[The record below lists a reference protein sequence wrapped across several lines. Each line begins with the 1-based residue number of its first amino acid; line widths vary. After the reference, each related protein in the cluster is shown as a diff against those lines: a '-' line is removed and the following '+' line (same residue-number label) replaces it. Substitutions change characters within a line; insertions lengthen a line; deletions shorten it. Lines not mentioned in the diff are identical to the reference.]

1 MRMQGQKFANAG
13 VGDNPPE
20 AAVHP
25 MAQFLEEELTL
36 GLPKRG
42 DVVEGTIVEI
52 HPTEVFVDIGYKRE
66 GIVTSRDLEGLDS
79 ETRKSLKVGTKVRVY
94 VVRTEDREGNLILS
108 LRRARMEEDWNEAQ
122 RLYDEDEILEEAVVG
137 FNRGGLIVNVGQIR
151 GFLPASQVVSVRVSR
166 DGTDE
171 EREEA
176 LNSVVGTKLRLKIIE
191 IDRRR
196 NRLIL
201 SERAAVRMWR
211 KEQKDRLLESLQPG
225 DVRKGIVSSLC
236 DFGAFVDLGGADG
249 LVHLSELSWKRVN
262 HPRQILKVGQEVDVY
277 VIDVDPE
284 RRRIALSMKR
294 LQQEPWVKV
303 AEKYSV
309 GQVVPATVTKLTD
322 FGAFARLDDYI
333 EGLVHISELS
343 EEHISHPSEVLAEGE
358 QVNLRIIRIEPDRQ
372 RIGLSLKRVNEEPDV
387 IDDDWASDD
396 LDLGGATEEEDQGSL

>member
-1 MRMQGQKFANAG
+1 MCMQGQQFADAG
-13 VGDNPPE
+13 MGGGSDG

-25 MAQFLEEELTL
+25 MALLMEEELTL

-42 DVVEGTIVEI
+42 DVVEGVIVGVR
-52 HPTEVFVDIGYKRE
+52 PSEVFIDIGYKRE
-66 GIVTSRDLEGLDS
+66 GIVTSRDLERLDS
-79 ETRKSLKVGTKVRVY
+79 ETRKSLKVGEKVLAY
-94 VVRTEDREGNLILS
+94 VVRPEDREGNLILS
-108 LRRARMEEDWNEAQ
+108 LRRAQMEEDWVEAQ
-122 RLYDEDEILEEAVVG
+122 RLYDTDDILEEAVVG
-137 FNRGGLIVNVGQIR
+137 FNRGGLIVNVGQVR

-176 LNSVVGTKLRLKIIE
+176 LNSVVGTKLRLKVIE

-211 KEQKDRLLESLQPG
+211 KEQKDKLLDALEPG
-225 DVRKGIVSSLC
+225 EVRKGIVSSLC

-262 HPRQILKVGQEVDVY
+262 HPRQILKVGQEVEVY
-277 VIDVDPE
+277 ILGVDPD

-294 LQQEPWVKV
+294 LQQEPWAEV

-309 GQVVPATVTKLTD
+309 GQVVTATITKLTD
-322 FGAFARLDDYI
+322 FGAFARLDEYI

-343 EEHISHPSEVLAEGE
+343 DQHIEHPSEVLAEGE
-358 QVNLRIIRIEPDRQ
+358 QIELRIIRIEPDRQ
-372 RIGLSLKRVNEEPDV
+372 RIGLSLKRINEEPGVDEA
-387 IDDDWASDD
+387 DWAADD
-396 LDLGGATEEEDQGSL
+396 LLDDTGSAEEDEG

>member
-1 MRMQGQKFANAG
+1 MQGQKFANAG

-137 FNRGGLIVNVGQIR
+137 FNRGGLIVNV
-151 GFLPASQVVSVRVSR
+151 PASQVVSVRVSR

>member
-1 MRMQGQKFANAG
+1 MRMQGQQFADSG
-13 VGDNPPE
+13 LQGGDGG

-25 MAQFLEEELTL
+25 MSLLMEEELTL

-42 DVVEGTIVEI
+42 DVVEGVIVGVR
-52 HPTEVFVDIGYKRE
+52 PSEVFIDIGYKRE
-66 GIVTSRDLEGLDS
+66 GIVTSRDLERLDG
-79 ETRKSLKVGTKVRVY
+79 ETRRSLKVGEKVLAY
-94 VVRTEDREGNLILS
+94 VVRPEDREGNLILS
-108 LRRARMEEDWNEAQ
+108 LRRAQMEEDWIEAQ
-122 RLYDEDEILEEAVVG
+122 RLYDNDEIVEETVVG
-137 FNRGGLIVNVGQIR
+137 FNRGGLIVNVGQVR

-176 LNSVVGTKLRLKIIE
+176 LNSVVGTKLHLKVIE

-211 KEQKDRLLESLQPG
+211 KEQKDKLLDALEAG
-225 DVRKGIVSSLC
+225 ETRKGIVSSLC

-262 HPRQILKVGQEVDVY
+262 HPRQILKVGQEVEVY
-277 VIDVDPE
+277 ILGVDPD

-294 LQQEPWVKV
+294 LQQEPWAEV

-309 GQVVPATVTKLTD
+309 GQVVTATITKLTD
-322 FGAFARLDDYI
+322 FGAFARLDEFI

-343 EEHISHPSEVLAEGE
+343 DQHIEHPSEMLAEGE
-358 QVNLRIIRIEPDRQ
+358 QVELKIIRIEPDRQ
-372 RIGLSLKRVNEEPDV
+372 RIGLSLKRVNEDLGAEDA
-387 IDDDWASDD
+387 DWATDD
-396 LDLGGATEEEDQGSL
+396 LLNDLGSAEEDEG

>member
-1 MRMQGQKFANAG
+1 MQGQKFANAG

>member
-1 MRMQGQKFANAG
+1 MQGQQFADAG
-13 VGDNPPE
+13 MGGGNDG

-25 MAQFLEEELTL
+25 MALLMEEELTL

-42 DVVEGTIVEI
+42 DVVEGVIVGVR
-52 HPTEVFVDIGYKRE
+52 PSEVFIDIGYKRE
-66 GIVTSRDLEGLDS
+66 GIVTSRDLERLDS
-79 ETRKSLKVGTKVRVY
+79 ETRKSLKVGEKVLAY
-94 VVRTEDREGNLILS
+94 VVRPEDREGNLILS
-108 LRRARMEEDWNEAQ
+108 LRRAQMEEDWVEAQ
-122 RLYDEDEILEEAVVG
+122 RLYDTDDILEEAVVG
-137 FNRGGLIVNVGQIR
+137 FNRGGLIVNVGQVR

-176 LNSVVGTKLRLKIIE
+176 LNSVVGTKLRLKVIE

-211 KEQKDRLLESLQPG
+211 KEQKDKLLDALEPG
-225 DVRKGIVSSLC
+225 EVRKGIVSSLC

-262 HPRQILKVGQEVDVY
+262 HPRQILKVGQEVEVY
-277 VIDVDPE
+277 ILGVDPD

-294 LQQEPWVKV
+294 LQQEPWAEV

-309 GQVVPATVTKLTD
+309 GQLVTATITKLTD
-322 FGAFARLDDYI
+322 FGAFARLDEYI

-343 EEHISHPSEVLAEGE
+343 DQHIEHPSEVLAEGE
-358 QVNLRIIRIEPDRQ
+358 QIELRIIRIEPDRQ
-372 RIGLSLKRVNEEPDV
+372 RIGLSLKRINEEPGVDEA
-387 IDDDWASDD
+387 DWAADD
-396 LDLGGATEEEDQGSL
+396 LLDDTGSAEEDEG

>member
-1 MRMQGQKFANAG
+1 MQGQQFADAG
-13 VGDNPPE
+13 MGGDAAE

-25 MAQFLEEELTL
+25 MAQLLEEELTL

-42 DVVEGTIVEI
+42 DVVEGTIVGVR
-52 HPTEVFVDIGYKRE
+52 PTEVFIDIGYKRE
-66 GIVTSRDLEGLDS
+66 GIVTSRDLERLDP
-79 ETRKSLKVGTKVRVY
+79 ETRKSLKVGEKVLAY
-94 VVRTEDREGNLILS
+94 VVRPEDREGNLILS
-108 LRRARMEEDWNEAQ
+108 LRRAQMEEDWIEAQ
-122 RLYDEDEILEEAVVG
+122 RLYDADEILEETVVG
-137 FNRGGLIVNVGQIR
+137 YNRGGLIVNVGQVR

-211 KEQKDRLLESLQPG
+211 KEQKDRLLDSLEPG
-225 DVRKGIVSSLC
+225 EVRKGIVSSLC

-262 HPRQILKVGQEVDVY
+262 HPRQLLKVGQEVEVY
-277 VIDVDPE
+277 ILGVDPD

-294 LQQEPWVKV
+294 LQQEPWGEV

-309 GQVVPATVTKLTD
+309 GQIVPATITKLTD
-322 FGAFARLDDYI
+322 FGAFARLDEYI

-343 EEHISHPSEVLAEGE
+343 DQHIEHPSEILAEGE
-358 QVNLRIIRIEPDRQ
+358 QVELRIIRIEPDRQ
-372 RIGLSLKRVNEEPDV
+372 RIGLSLKRVNEDPDTG
-387 IDDDWASDD
+387 DEDWAADD
-396 LDLGGATEEEDQGSL
+396 LLDMEGAAEEDEN

>member
-1 MRMQGQKFANAG
+1 MCMQGQQFADAG
-13 VGDNPPE
+13 MGGGNDG

-25 MAQFLEEELTL
+25 MALLMEEELTL

-42 DVVEGTIVEI
+42 DVVEGVIVGVR
-52 HPTEVFVDIGYKRE
+52 PSEVFIDIGYKRE
-66 GIVTSRDLEGLDS
+66 GIVTSRDLERLDS
-79 ETRKSLKVGTKVRVY
+79 ETRKSLKVGEKVLAY
-94 VVRTEDREGNLILS
+94 VVRPEDREGNLILS
-108 LRRARMEEDWNEAQ
+108 LRRAQMEEDWVEAQ
-122 RLYDEDEILEEAVVG
+122 RLYDTDDILEEAVVG
-137 FNRGGLIVNVGQIR
+137 FNRGGLIVNVGQVR

-176 LNSVVGTKLRLKIIE
+176 LNSVVGTKLRLKVIE

-211 KEQKDRLLESLQPG
+211 KEQKDKLLDALEPG
-225 DVRKGIVSSLC
+225 EVRKGIVSSLC

-262 HPRQILKVGQEVDVY
+262 HPRQILKVGQEVEVY
-277 VIDVDPE
+277 ILGVDPD

-294 LQQEPWVKV
+294 LQQEPWAEV

-309 GQVVPATVTKLTD
+309 GQLVTATITKLTD
-322 FGAFARLDDYI
+322 FGAFARLDEYI

-343 EEHISHPSEVLAEGE
+343 DQHIEHPSEVLAEGE
-358 QVNLRIIRIEPDRQ
+358 QIELRIIRIEPDRQ
-372 RIGLSLKRVNEEPDV
+372 RIGLSLKRINEEPGVDEA
-387 IDDDWASDD
+387 DWAADD
-396 LDLGGATEEEDQGSL
+396 LLDDTGSAEEDEG

>member
-1 MRMQGQKFANAG
+1 MQGQQFADAG
-13 VGDNPPE
+13 MGGGNDG

-25 MAQFLEEELTL
+25 MALLMEEELTL

-42 DVVEGTIVEI
+42 DVVEGVIVGVR
-52 HPTEVFVDIGYKRE
+52 PSEVFIDIGYKRE
-66 GIVTSRDLEGLDS
+66 GIVTSRDLERLDS
-79 ETRKSLKVGTKVRVY
+79 ETRKSLKVGEKVLAY
-94 VVRTEDREGNLILS
+94 VVRPEDREGNLILS
-108 LRRARMEEDWNEAQ
+108 LRRAQMEEDWVEAQ
-122 RLYDEDEILEEAVVG
+122 RLYDTDDILEEAVVG
-137 FNRGGLIVNVGQIR
+137 FNRGGLIVNVGQVR

-176 LNSVVGTKLRLKIIE
+176 LNSVVGTKLRLKVIE

-211 KEQKDRLLESLQPG
+211 KEQKDKLLDALEPG
-225 DVRKGIVSSLC
+225 EVRKGIVSSLC

-262 HPRQILKVGQEVDVY
+262 HPRQILKVGQEVEVY
-277 VIDVDPE
+277 ILGVDPD

-294 LQQEPWVKV
+294 LQQEPWAEV

-309 GQVVPATVTKLTD
+309 GQVVTATITKLTD
-322 FGAFARLDDYI
+322 FGAFARLDEYI

-343 EEHISHPSEVLAEGE
+343 DQHIEHPSEVLAEGE
-358 QVNLRIIRIEPDRQ
+358 QIELRIIRIEPDRQ
-372 RIGLSLKRVNEEPDV
+372 RIGLSLKRINEEPGVDEA
-387 IDDDWASDD
+387 DWAADD
-396 LDLGGATEEEDQGSL
+396 LLDDTGSAEEDEG

>member
-1 MRMQGQKFANAG
+1 VRMQGQQFASAG
-13 VGDNPPE
+13 TGDQPSA

-25 MAQFLEEELTL
+25 MAQLLEEELTM

-42 DVVEGTIVEI
+42 DVVEGVIVGVR
-52 HPTEVFVDIGYKRE
+52 PTEIFVDIGYKRE
-66 GIVTSRDLEGLDS
+66 GIVTSRDLERLDRDA
-79 ETRKSLKVGTKVRVY
+79 RKSLKMGEKVRVY
-94 VVRTEDREGNLILS
+94 VVRPEDREGNLILS
-108 LRRARMEEDWNEAQ
+108 LRRAQMEEDWVAAQ
-122 RLYDEDEILEEAVVG
+122 HVYDEDDILEETVAG
-137 FNRGGLIVNVGQIR
+137 FNRGGLIINVGQVR
-151 GFLPASQVVSVRVSR
+151 GFLPASQLVSVRIPR

-176 LNSVVGTKLRLKIIE
+176 LNSVVGTKIRVKIIE

-211 KEQKDRLLESLQPG
+211 KEQKDHLLDSLEAG
-225 DVRKGIVSSLC
+225 EVRKGVVSSLC

-262 HPRQILKVGQEVDVY
+262 HPRQLLKVGQEVDVY
-277 VIDVDPE
+277 VIGIDPE

-294 LQQEPWVKV
+294 LQKEPWTEV

-309 GQVVPATVTKLTD
+309 DQIVPATITKLTD

-343 EEHISHPSEVLAEGE
+343 EEHIGHPSEVLAEGE
-358 QVNLRIIRIEPDRQ
+358 QVNLRIIRIEPERQ
-372 RIGLSLKRVNEEPDV
+372 RIGLSLKRVDEEPDTSEE
-387 IDDDWASDD
+387 DWKSDD
-396 LDLGGATEEEDQGSL
+396 LLDPGSPTGEEN

>member
-1 MRMQGQKFANAG
+1 VRMQGQKFANAG